1 MSTGMTTQ
9 GWVADFCNWL
19 LAGGVS
25 RGTMKN
31 RAYWVSRFLKV
42 QPDPGAA
49 TTSDL
54 AAFLAEPSWSAETR
68 RSAKASL
75 SVFYEWALMSGL
87 VDSDPTVGLRRISVP
102 PPLPRPAP
110 DEVLAEA
117 LERCTEPWER
127 LAVLLAAFAGLRRAE
142 IAGLR
147 ASDVVDG
154 EWILVR
160 GKGGRQR
167 RVPIHDEL
175 RPDLMYAVRWA
186 KDDWVF
192 PSRYAGRGHM
202 HVDVIGKR
210 LSELLGP
217 GYTGHTLRHR
227 FATEVYRGSKDIRAT
242 QALLGH
248 ASTVTT
254 QRYTALV
261 DDDLAEAVG
270 MVPSLPVS
278 GARAGEVRRLRTS

>member
-1 MSTGMTTQ
+1 MSQRMTARD
-9 GWVADFCNWL
+9 WVADFKDWL
-19 LAGGVS
+19 SAGGVS
-25 RGTMKN
+25 RGTVKN
-31 RAYWVSRFLKV
+31 RAYWVSRYLDH
-42 QPDPGAA
+42 QPDPWTA
-49 TTSDL
+49 TTTDL
-54 AAFLAEPSWSAETR
+54 ARFLAEPSWAAETR

-75 SVFYEWALMSGL
+75 SVFYEWGRIAGHTSI
-87 VDSDPTVGLRRISVP
+87 DPTGGLRRIQVP
-102 PPLPRPAP
+102 APLPRPAP
-110 DEVLAEA
+110 DEVLSAA
-117 LERCTEPWER
+117 LDRCSEPWER
-127 LAVLLAAFAGLRRAE
+127 LAVLLAAYGGLRRAE

-154 EWILVR
+154 AWILVR

-175 RPDLMYAVRWA
+175 RGDLMYAVRWA
-186 KDDWVF
+186 KDDYVF

-261 DDDLAEAVG
+261 DEDLAHAVG
-270 MVPSLPVS
+270 MVPPLPTS
-278 GARAGEVRRLRTS
+278 GVVEGQVRRLRTS